1 MGGGG
6 SKVEEHKAKI
16 SAMSAMQAKMKQLE
30 QDLIDKDL
38 ALQKERK
45 LHVAMKDA
53 VRGEL
58 KKPDPVPKKASQKKK
73 KKKKK
78 KLLPNGCVDKE
89 RMKEL
94 AKMSSWSLEPDML
107 EEDETE
113 SEPEPES
120 ESEPE
125 PEPKLEVPPEPGVQ
139 ESKVSKDVTKVD
151 ERLASPVKTSTPVA
165 KILGTTEEVQEKDRS
180 FHYQKVQ
187 AQVTALNA
195 FKQDFQKDLMAS
207 KSKLRQRI
215 QRRKSER
222 KLRKANSG
230 GLSKANSKEN
240 IVETTSSPPPPLPPR
255 PKVTSVEYHTF
266 SFGPGTLGINFEE
279 MKDEPP
285 YSMFI
290 WSVVQG
296 WQGQIQ
302 GILAD
307 DILIQINDT
316 KLEDLDFDDV
326 MNLLLTSSR
335 PLILKVR
342 RDKYAEQQQQ
352 LEPKDME
359 KEDTTT
365 KKKEDTT
372 PKVLLVPKL
381 PPRKQK
387 ISQTMVA
394 SSVEEIVPS

>member
-30 QDLIDKDL
+30 QDLIDKDV

-113 SEPEPES
+113 SEPEPE
-120 ESEPE
+120 PE
-125 PEPKLEVPPEPGVQ
+125 PEPKLEVPPEPSVQ

-151 ERLASPVKTSTPVA
+151 ELLASPVKTSTPVA

-180 FHYQKVQ
+180 FHYQKV
-187 AQVTALNA
+187 
-195 FKQDFQKDLMAS
+195 
-207 KSKLRQRI
+207 
-215 QRRKSER
+215 
-222 KLRKANSG
+222 
-230 GLSKANSKEN
+230 
-240 IVETTSSPPPPLPPR
+240 
-255 PKVTSVEYHTF
+255 
-266 SFGPGTLGINFEE
+266 
-279 MKDEPP
+279 
-285 YSMFI
+285 
-290 WSVVQG
+290 
-296 WQGQIQ
+296 
-302 GILAD
+302 
-307 DILIQINDT
+307 
-316 KLEDLDFDDV
+316 
-326 MNLLLTSSR
+326 
-335 PLILKVR
+335 
-342 RDKYAEQQQQ
+342 
-352 LEPKDME
+352 
-359 KEDTTT
+359 
-365 KKKEDTT
+365 
-372 PKVLLVPKL
+372 
-381 PPRKQK
+381 
-387 ISQTMVA
+387 
-394 SSVEEIVPS
+394 